1 MFTCKKLSWKLVLVF
16 SLILVCSTAAI
27 GGYAVYNLQEKIIT
41 AAQAKLLSDLR
52 VAKLYIDDRLPG
64 PWETKAGQLFKGGV
78 AIGDHAFVD
87 TLKGMTGDNVTV
99 FLQDVRVATSVTTAN
114 GQRAT
119 GTKAAESVAETVL
132 RSGKSFI
139 GEAQVVGVANQTV
152 YEPIADAGGKVI
164 GMLFLGVPN
173 TPYAAMVDD
182 FTKKL
187 LLFILLA
194 TLVAAAIVYQV
205 ARRIAKPIEQL
216 ARAAEQVAGGNLAVA
231 IAVEGKDEVGLL
243 AQAMRTMVVNLRA
256 LVRQVSLT
264 TEQVAAS
271 SEELTANAQQSAQ
284 ATTQIAQEI
293 AEVAHGAE
301 TQLAETFDTE
311 SAIEQMSASIRQMAD
326 SIALMA
332 STSEKTADAAA
343 NGSVAINS
351 ALRQMQ
357 TIETTVLHS
366 AAVVTKLGQRSQEI
380 GQIVNTI
387 SGLAGQT
394 NLLALNAAIEAA
406 RAGEQG
412 RGFAVVADEVR
423 KLAEQSQEAA
433 KQISS
438 LIEEIQG
445 ETGKAVAAMNEGTRE
460 VKAGDEVANQ
470 ARLAFDQIAL
480 QVAQVSTQVRDLA
493 AAIRRLTGSSEQV
506 VAAIHHM
513 DSISKESVGRTQT
526 VSAATQQQLAAVEE
540 VSTASQALAGIVEDL
555 QQSVRRFAV

>member
-1 MFTCKKLSWKLVLVF
+1 MFACKKLSWKLVLIF
-16 SLILVCSTAAI
+16 SLIIICGTAAI
-27 GGYAVYNLQEKIIT
+27 GGYAVYNLQEKITT

-52 VAKLYIDDRLPG
+52 VAKLFIDDRMPG
-64 PWETKAGQLFKGGV
+64 QWESRENKLFKGGALV
-78 AIGDHAFVD
+78 NDSAVVDAI
-87 TLKGMTGDNVTV
+87 KGMTSDNVTV
-99 FLQDVRVATSVTTAN
+99 FLQDVRVATSVMTAS

-119 GTKAAESVAETVL
+119 GTKAAEAVTETVL
-132 RSGKSFI
+132 RGGKNFI
-139 GEAQVVGVANQTV
+139 GEAQVVGVVNQTV
-152 YEPIADAGGKVI
+152 YEPITDANGKVI

-187 LLFILLA
+187 LLFILVE
-194 TLVAAAIVYQV
+194 TLLAAAIIYHV
-205 ARRIAKPIEQL
+205 ARRIARPIERL
-216 ARAAEQVAGGNLAVA
+216 SNAAELVAGGNLAVA
-231 IAVEGKDEVGLL
+231 IDVDAQDEVGLL
-243 AQAMRTMVVNLRA
+243 AQAMRTMVANLRS

-284 ATTQIAQEI
+284 AATQIAMEI

-311 SAIEQMSASIRQMAD
+311 SAIEQMSDSIRQMAD

-332 STSEKTADAAA
+332 STSEQTADAAA
-343 NGSVAINS
+343 NGSVAINA

-357 TIETTVLHS
+357 TIESTVLHS
-366 AAVVTKLGQRSQEI
+366 AGVVAKLGQRSQEI

-387 SGLAGQT
+387 SGIAGQT

-423 KLAEQSQEAA
+423 KLAEQSQDAA
-433 KQISS
+433 KQISA
-438 LIEEIQG
+438 LILEIQG
-445 ETGKAVAAMNEGTRE
+445 ETNKAVEAMNEGTRE
-460 VKAGDEVANQ
+460 VKVGDEVANQ
-470 ARLAFDQIAL
+470 ARVAFGQIASL
-480 QVAQVSTQVRDLA
+480 VEQVSSQVRDLA
-493 AAIRRLTGSSEQV
+493 AAINRLTGSSEQV
-506 VAAIHHM
+506 VTAIHHM
-513 DSISKESVGRTQT
+513 DSISKDSVGRTQT

-540 VSTASQALAGIVEDL
+540 VSTASQALANIVEGL
-555 QQSVRRFAV
+555 QQTVRRFAV